1 MKRVVVADIIF
12 FLLVAIYFIYAN
24 FDNYVTLNLLDLSG
38 KGFTSVMRLSTYSVI
53 MLLCGIMAGAGTV
66 YIFLSLQKEK
76 TKAYKRELEK
86 TSVLGSENASKVDVL
101 EAKIKTLEKAFD
113 TVIDERKQMELKI
126 ENLNIEL
133 EKFKS

>member
-1 MKRVVVADIIF
+1 MKKIVIADVIF
-12 FLLVAIYFIYAN
+12 FLLIAIYFIYAN
-24 FDNYVTLNLLDLSG
+24 FDNYITLNLLDFSG
-38 KGFTSVMRLSTYSVI
+38 KGFTSVMRLASYSAIV
-53 MLLCGIMAGAGTV
+53 LFCGIMSGAGTV
-66 YIFLSLQKEK
+66 YIFLSLQREK

-101 EAKIKTLEKAFD
+101 EAKIKTLEKAFN